1 MEHCKLILTTL
12 HLLVL
17 IVYAYLCSL
26 SAFGWV
32 LPSFFC
38 SFTLPKNFETQRGP
52 RNQGAAFYRCQNYLR
67 GDTLIKV
74 RQHWVKELKGR
85 LLIVPCRFLNIKTNM
100 GNFSFSYN
108 TQFQSLSSVEPFLCC
123 KGADLNPGYTAYLLY
138 DHGQVLL
145 SPLSQW
151 PKW

>member
-108 TQFQSLSSVEPFLCC
+108 TQFQSLFRRAISVLQGRWFESRLHCLLALWSWASSFISIVSV
-123 KGADLNPGYTAYLLY
+123 T
-138 DHGQVLL
+138 
-145 SPLSQW
+145 
-151 PKW
+151 